1 MDELIGTVEEPH
13 QTQLTLIGTSR
24 GGARCFVSVMWTF
37 VMPSN
42 KFSNKADPR
51 FTRRTALFA
60 VAATIPG
67 PMLAPAQAREEPEVP
82 EAATH
87 RPTYRETEHIR
98 TFYDRSRF

>member
-1 MDELIGTVEEPH
+1 
-13 QTQLTLIGTSR
+13 
-24 GGARCFVSVMWTF
+24 
-37 VMPSN
+37 
-42 KFSNKADPR
+42 
-51 FTRRTALFA
+51 LFA

-67 PMLAPAQAREEPEVP
+67 PMLAPAQAREEPDVP